1 MARRSNPQ
9 IPSLQYRG
17 VTIRL
22 YRRQDGWK
30 ATFQLHG
37 HKRRECY
44 GPTQSAAQ
52 QAAQTAIGNELEP
65 NAVAAGKDEVTAR
78 GLLNQHGVSLTEAA
92 RFWLA
97 KHDMPLIEATAE
109 EIRDIWLNHRKRKMG
124 YHHERSLRGR
134 TLHFENAF
142 KGRKFG
148 SITVRDLTDWQDG
161 LLSADNN
168 YTGRTVRNIHDST
181 KQLFKYARK
190 RGYLESDRLS
200 PMEIVE
206 RPKAEPGKK
215 GIFTPEQMQSL
226 LDAAW
231 GMASPAAAAMAISA
245 FTAIRSE
252 ELFSPDPD
260 STDEEQVNWEDF
272 RWKDKFIYI
281 REEVA
286 KLKIARNVPL
296 PDQLIKMLKPL
307 KGTGP
312 VYKEPR
318 LDEAYVKIARK
329 AGIKWKHNALRHSA
343 ITYLM
348 LLSNSPAE
356 VANQAGNSISV
367 IESSYRNRGATGDQ
381 AQAWFKLRPRVKW
394 GAGGSSA

>member
-1 MARRSNPQ
+1 
-9 IPSLQYRG
+9 
-17 VTIRL
+17 
-22 YRRQDGWK
+22 
-30 ATFQLHG
+30 
-37 HKRRECY
+37 
-44 GPTQSAAQ
+44 
-52 QAAQTAIGNELEP
+52 
-65 NAVAAGKDEVTAR
+65 
-78 GLLNQHGVSLTEAA
+78 LLNQHGVSLTEAA
-92 RFWLA
+92 RFWLE
-97 KHDMPLIEATAE
+97 KHNMPLIEATAE

-124 YHHERSLRGR
+124 YHPERSLRGR
-134 TLHFENAF
+134 TLHFEKAF

-215 GIFTPEQMQSL
+215 GIFAPEQMQSL

-260 STDEEQVNWEDF
+260 STDEEQVNWE
-272 RWKDKFIYI
+272 
-281 REEVA
+281 
-286 KLKIARNVPL
+286 
-296 PDQLIKMLKPL
+296 
-307 KGTGP
+307 
-312 VYKEPR
+312 
-318 LDEAYVKIARK
+318 
-329 AGIKWKHNALRHSA
+329 
-343 ITYLM
+343 
-348 LLSNSPAE
+348 
-356 VANQAGNSISV
+356 
-367 IESSYRNRGATGDQ
+367 
-381 AQAWFKLRPRVKW
+381 
-394 GAGGSSA
+394 